1 MIIVDKETLET
12 CDAEDLRNQYRHIM
26 FDFTDPEIVG
36 EVLESIGKAVL
47 NMPDQP
53 MFDSRYQKVEV
64 GEITENE
71 GVYSSSW
78 ILSYIEFPPEDDL
91 KIRRE
96 LIANKRF
103 EVETGGIEIGGVKI
117 PTNRETQQVLAA
129 MYVRAIADSGYT
141 VKFKSEN
148 GFVDL
153 MAEQIIAIASAVH
166 DHVQQSFNR
175 ESDLLVRLSNGESIT
190 PEDWQ

>member
-1 MIIVDKETLET
+1 MIIVNKQTLET
-12 CDAEDLRNQYRHIM
+12 MQPNELAALIPHVM
-26 FDFTDPEIVG
+26 WDFSDDG
-36 EVLESIGKAVL
+36 LEGSDYAIL
-47 NMPDQP
+47 QMPNQP

-64 GEITENE
+64 GEVTEND
-71 GVYSSSW
+71 GAYSSDW
-78 ILSYIEFPPEDDL
+78 ILSYIEFPTADDL

-103 EVETGGIEIGGVKI
+103 EVETGGIEIGSVKI
-117 PTNRETQQVLAA
+117 PTNRETQQVLTA
-129 MYVRAIADSGYT
+129 MYVRAVADSGYT

-153 MAEQIIAIASAVH
+153 MSEQIIAIASAVH

-175 ESDLLVRLSNGESIT
+175 ESELLVRLSNGESIT
-190 PEDWQ
+190 PEDW